1 MLQPVPTEQGGSTTR
16 DNEEVELVLL
26 VLVDTWTVITPRTEI
41 FSPVYVESLAE
52 EGRRGG
58 LASGVQSLS
67 YVFLLIIDRV
77 ALVSTSMVVS
87 ALLSVTEISIG
98 EEGDRVAGE

>member
-1 MLQPVPTEQGGSTTR
+1 MDRNNTKDRNFLACVCGE
-16 DNEEVELVLL
+16 
-26 VLVDTWTVITPRTEI
+26 PR
-41 FSPVYVESLAE
+41 
-52 EGRRGG
+52 RRGTERG

-77 ALVSTSMVVS
+77 APVSTSMVVS
-87 ALLSVTEISIG
+87 ALLSVTETSIE